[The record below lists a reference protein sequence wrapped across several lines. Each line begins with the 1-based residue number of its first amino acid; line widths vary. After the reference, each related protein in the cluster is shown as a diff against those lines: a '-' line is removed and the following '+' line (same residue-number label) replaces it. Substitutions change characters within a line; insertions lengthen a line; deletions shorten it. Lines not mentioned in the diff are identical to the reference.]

1 MPRGLV
7 CLGGQCALGA
17 SVPRGLKSQNGGTSC
32 IHREKLILVELVV
45 QNKQ

>member
-7 CLGGQCALGA
+7 CLGGQCALEA

-32 IHREKLILVELVV
+32 IHREKLILVEFVV